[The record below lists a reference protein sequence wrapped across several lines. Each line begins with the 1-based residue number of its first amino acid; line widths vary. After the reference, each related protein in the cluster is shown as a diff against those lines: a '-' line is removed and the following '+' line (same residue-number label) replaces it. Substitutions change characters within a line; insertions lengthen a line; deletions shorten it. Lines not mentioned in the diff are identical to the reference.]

1 MTVFGILG
9 AVIVFLGAASL
20 GYVFFDVLERRA
32 SELSRRGEA
41 TGAAALSAAAVASS
55 PRRLFRKQLF
65 LAAALFLL
73 GLIAVNIVLGLLLA
87 PLGYL
92 LPLISLRKA
101 AEKRMARITEQ
112 LVEALQLMGSG
123 LKSGLNL
130 TQAIELLVHDFP
142 PPISEE
148 FNQVLAETRL
158 GVGITEALSN
168 MASRL
173 RIPVVNILATGVA
186 VTSRCGGD
194 LSEIFQHIAETI
206 RARALIE
213 KKVDAVTSLGRTQA
227 LVLSCMPVAL
237 AVVLYFIDPQH
248 VLLLFQSSFGL
259 AALAGAIGLIV
270 VANLW
275 MRRLTRVE
283 V

>member
-1 MTVFGILG
+1 MFGILA

-20 GYVFFDVLERRA
+20 GYVFFDQLERRA
-32 SELSRRGEA
+32 SELSRRGQA
-41 TGAAALSAAAVASS
+41 TGAAALSAAAVVSS
-55 PRRLFRKQLF
+55 PRRLFRKQLL
-65 LAAALFLL
+65 LAAALFFL
-73 GLIAVNIVLGLLLA
+73 GILAVNIVLGLLLA

-92 LPLISLRKA
+92 LPLVSLKRA
-101 AEKRMARITEQ
+101 AEKRKVRITEQ

-158 GVGITEALSN
+158 GVGISDALIN
-168 MASRL
+168 MAGRL
-173 RIPVVNILATGVA
+173 RIPVINILATGVS

-194 LSEIFQHIAETI
+194 LSQIFQHIAETI
-206 RARALIE
+206 RARAAIE
-213 KKVDAVTSLGRTQA
+213 KKVEAVTALGRTQA
-227 LVLSCMPVAL
+227 LVLSLMPIAL
-237 AVVLYFIDPQH
+237 AVVLYFIDAQH
-248 VLLLFQSSFGL
+248 VLILFQTTFGL
-259 AALAGAIGLIV
+259 AALGGAVGLIFA
-270 VANLW
+270 ANLW
-275 MRRLTRVE
+275 MRRMTKVE

>member
-1 MTVFGILG
+1 VFGILE

-32 SELSRRGEA
+32 LELSRRGEA
-41 TGAAALSAAAVASS
+41 AGAAVLSAAAVAYS

-65 LAAALFLL
+65 MAAVLFLL
-73 GLIAVNIVLGLLLA
+73 GVLAVNIILGLLLA

-92 LPLISLRKA
+92 LPLISLKRA
-101 AEKRMARITEQ
+101 AERRTVRITEQ

-130 TQAIELLVHDFP
+130 TQAIELLINDFP

-158 GVGITEALSN
+158 GVGITDALNN
-168 MASRL
+168 MAGRL
-173 RIPVVNILATGVA
+173 RIPVINILATGVA

-206 RARALIE
+206 RARASIE
-213 KKVDAVTSLGRTQA
+213 RKVDAVTSLGRTQA

-237 AVVLYFIDPQH
+237 AVVLYFIDPEH
-248 VLLLFQSSFGL
+248 VLMLFQSPFGI
-259 AALAGAIGLIV
+259 ASLAGAIGLIF
-270 VANLW
+270 VANVW